1 MKGVTKNNMAEANTG
16 TAGGLGAFSE
26 ELANTVEA
34 VSAAIVRVDDGSQL
48 TASGT
53 IWSEDGVIVTT
64 SHGVERD
71 EDLTVILAD
80 GTSHAATLI
89 GRDGDTDVAVLRIEG
104 ATGLSAITRA
114 EAKSVRVGQ
123 VVLAL
128 GRPGDLGLL
137 ATVGIIST
145 RRDSQTNGHEE
156 YILNTDADLYP
167 GVSGGVL
174 VNPQGAFVGLLNR
187 MYGRGLGVAL
197 GTPLVER
204 VVDTLLAH
212 GRIPRG
218 YLGIRTQLVAIPA
231 HLKVSLNL
239 SQVQGLLVV
248 NVDAGSPAEQGGLL
262 LGDTLLTIGGETVE
276 DISTLRRY
284 LHAGHPVPITI
295 LRGGTLVSLTPT
307 VGAEPA

>member
-1 MKGVTKNNMAEANTG
+1 MAQANTEA
-16 TAGGLGAFSE
+16 AGDGLGAFSE

-34 VSAAIVRVDDGSQL
+34 VSASVVRVDDGSHL

-53 IWSEDGVIVTT
+53 IWSGDGVVVTT

-71 EDLTVILAD
+71 EELAVILPD
-80 GTSHAATLI
+80 GTRHAAALI
-89 GRDGDTDVAVLRIEG
+89 GRDGDTDIAVLRIDG
-104 ATGLSAITRA
+104 AARLPAIVRA
-114 EAKSVRVGQ
+114 EAASVRVGQ
-123 VVLAL
+123 IVLAL

-137 ATVGIIST
+137 TTIGIVSA
-145 RRDSQTNGHEE
+145 RRDSQTNGHDE
-156 YILNTDADLYP
+156 YILSTDADLYP
-167 GVSGGVL
+167 GASGGSL
-174 VNPQGAFVGLLNR
+174 VNTQGAFVGLLNR

-218 YLGIRTQLVAIPA
+218 YLGIRTQLVAVPA

-262 LGDTLLTIGGETVE
+262 LGDTLLTIGGESVQ
-276 DISTLRRY
+276 DVGTLRRY
-284 LHAGHPVPITI
+284 LHAGHPIPIQI
-295 LRGGTLVSLTPT
+295 LRGGTLVKITPT
-307 VGAEPA
+307 VGTEPA

>member
-1 MKGVTKNNMAEANTG
+1 MAQTE
-16 TAGGLGAFSE
+16 TATVSGGLAAFSE
-26 ELANTVEA
+26 DLAGAVET
-34 VSAAIVRVDDGSQL
+34 AAASVVRVDDGSHL

-53 IWSEDGVIVTT
+53 IWSADGVIVTT

-71 EDLTVILAD
+71 EELTVELAD
-80 GTSHAATLI
+80 GSSHAATLV
-89 GRDGDTDVAVLRIEG
+89 GRDGDTDIAVLRIEG
-104 ATGLSAITRA
+104 ATGLAAIARA
-114 EAKSVRVGQ
+114 ETTGVRVGQ
-123 VVLAL
+123 IALAL

-137 ATVGIIST
+137 ATVGIVSS

-156 YILNTDADLYP
+156 YILSTDADLYP
-167 GVSGGVL
+167 GASGGAL
-174 VNPQGAFVGLLNR
+174 VNAQGGFVGLLNR

-197 GTPLVER
+197 GTPLVAR

-248 NVDAGSPAEQGGLL
+248 NVDANSPAEQGGLL
-262 LGDTLLTIGGETVE
+262 LGDTLLTIGGEAVQ
-276 DISTLRRY
+276 DVGTLRRY
-284 LHAGHPVPITI
+284 LHAGHPVPIQI
-295 LRGGTLVSLTPT
+295 LRGGALVSLTPT
-307 VGAEPA
+307 VGTEPA